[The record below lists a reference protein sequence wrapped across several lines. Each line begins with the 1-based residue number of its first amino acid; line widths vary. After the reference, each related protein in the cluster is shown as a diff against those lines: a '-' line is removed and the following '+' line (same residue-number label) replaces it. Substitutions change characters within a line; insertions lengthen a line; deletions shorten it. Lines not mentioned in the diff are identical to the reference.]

1 MNIIERKFQAQYIAN
16 LYRQIGYQRYY
27 ERINQCARYLKYVEK
42 IPHYFEID
50 PEFGH
55 VEFYEGER
63 EFRLVDGVFCRV
75 RHCPICQ
82 WRKTKRW
89 QAIALRNFS
98 IIKRELPKHGIAPR

>member
-1 MNIIERKFQAQYIAN
+1 MDIIERKLQAQYIAN

-27 ERINQCARYLKYVEK
+27 ERISQCARYLKYVEK

-55 VEFYEGER
+55 VELCER
-63 EFRLVDGVFCRV
+63 DPEFRLVDGVFCRV

-82 WRKTKRW
+82 WRKTRDK
-89 QAIALRNFS
+89 AKIATISAN
-98 IIKRELPKHGIAPR
+98 